1 MKVKSSQDRSGH
13 DRSSQVRTSLVR
25 EGVWNTKKDPKFF
38 NPNHFGPKMFWDPKI
53 FLDPK
58 ISLDL
63 KCLCNPRYF
72 GPKILW
78 TNNFI
83 GSKKFRTQNRKLL
96 IGN

>member
-58 ISLDL
+58 ISLDP
-63 KCLCNPRYF
+63 KCLWTQDFMDQQFYQF
-72 GPKILW
+72 KKISD
-78 TNNFI
+78 T
-83 GSKKFRTQNRKLL
+83 K
-96 IGN
+96 